1 MELFIVDFIYICI
14 LPTLLKFGQ
23 TNYHNNLK

>member
-1 MELFIVDFIYICI
+1 MGLFIVDFIYICI
-14 LPTLLKFGQ
+14 LPTLLEFGQ

>member
-14 LPTLLKFGQ
+14 LPSLLEFGY
-23 TNYHNNLK
+23 NIYHNNLK

>member
-1 MELFIVDFIYICI
+1 MELFIVYFLYICI
-14 LPTLLKFGQ
+14 LPTLLEFGQ